1 MASSHFRR
9 AVLATERLNKLSLL
23 ISGSSTINHQP
34 STNGTF
40 FWTTMKKISARI
52 LIVAIGVGS
61 AALLGGLRAV
71 AADPPAASPTATT
84 AETSLGQQIL
94 SKERE
99 ELDAQKAGNFNAFGN
114 LIADEAVVVD
124 GDGPASKAE
133 MIKRSE
139 GIKLSEYSIND
150 EKFLPISADTGLI
163 SYYITAKGTL
173 SNGKLFTAA
182 VYVSALWTKRGNDW
196 VCLFHQETAGGSG
209 PSQGARAIPGTR

>member
-1 MASSHFRR
+1 MKS
-9 AVLATERLNKLSLL
+9 ERLNKLSLL
-23 ISGSSTINHQP
+23 ISGSSTNE
-34 STNGTF
+34 TF
-40 FWTTMKKISARI
+40 FWTTMKKISACI

-71 AADPPAASPTATT
+71 AADQPAASPTPTT

-209 PSQGARAIPGTR
+209 TSQGARAISGTR